1 MNGFRLIIYVGFAIL
16 VIGGALTITGTIQNW
31 IDNQLF
37 GDEHCFESK
46 YQQDIELIFRDAG
59 IKITKNNS
67 ESLCFRTKDT
77 NKVAIINQQ
86 IQDRKYKENLEQIKS
101 NERITN
107 IGIII
112 GAIVLVIIIIGYFA
126 SRPNNS
132 YGGIW

>member
-1 MNGFRLIIYVGFAIL
+1 MSWFKLILYLGFAIL
-16 VIGGALTITGTIQNW
+16 VIGGAFTITGTIQNFV
-31 IDNQLF
+31 DTQLF

-46 YQQDIELIFRDAG
+46 YQQDIELIFKDAG

-101 NERITN
+101 NERIAN
-107 IGIII
+107 FLIII
-112 GAIVLVIIIIGYFA
+112 GSIVIVILVVGYLA
-126 SRPNNS
+126 TRQNNN
-132 YGGIW
+132 YGFY